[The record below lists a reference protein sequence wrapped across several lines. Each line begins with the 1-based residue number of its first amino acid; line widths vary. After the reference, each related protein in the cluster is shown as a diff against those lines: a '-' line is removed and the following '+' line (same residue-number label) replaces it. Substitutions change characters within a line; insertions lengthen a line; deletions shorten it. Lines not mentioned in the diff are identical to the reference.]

1 MFLEFA
7 LSPSFMDPNM
17 IAISTQVQAPD
28 DFQRVAFDIRHG
40 NRRIACTLT
49 TKFPTKDQAKRYFHA
64 NRPLIEKLAREQMEL
79 VAANDGEIKLV
90 MI

>member
-1 MFLEFA
+1 MFLEFG

-64 NRPLIEKLAREQMEL
+64 NRPLIENWRASRWNWLQPTTVRSSW
-79 VAANDGEIKLV
+79 
-90 MI
+90 